1 LKDQREIINRMVT
14 QEITER
20 RACEVAGFNRS
31 SIRYQAKGN
40 PLFSEAIKNKVLYM
54 ANTYKCQGYKTIT
67 TLMKRLG
74 YIVNKKRVFR
84 IWQEYA
90 LGLPVR
96 KKRKKSIV
104 PWERPHKATR
114 INEVWCHDFLFTRT
128 EHGDLLKIY
137 VVLDEYSRECLA
149 IKVSRK
155 INSEDVKEVLE
166 GVLND
171 RSKPEYIRSDNGP
184 EFISKNLRKWYGK
197 REIRTQ
203 YIEPGKPWQNGFVES
218 FNSRFRAE
226 CLNREMF
233 WSRGEAQTVCSWWRQ
248 VYNYFRPHSSLG
260 YKTPKEMAS
269 GAAYAPLRQPQN
281 LDKYVS
287 MVY

>member
-1 LKDQREIINRMVT
+1 MVSRA
-14 QEITER
+14 ITER

-40 PLFSEAIKNKVLYM
+40 TLFAEEVKNQVLAM
-54 ANTYKCQGYKTIT
+54 ANTYKCHGYKTIT
-67 TLMKRLG
+67 WLLKRLG
-74 YIVNKKRVFR
+74 YIVNKKRVFK
-84 IWQEYA
+84 IWQHYD

-96 KKRKKSIV
+96 KKRKKPIV

-114 INEVWCHDFLFTRT
+114 VDEVWCYDFLFSRT
-128 EHGDLLKIY
+128 EHGDLLKVF

-149 IKVSRK
+149 IKVARK
-155 INSEDVKEVLE
+155 INSEDVKMVLE
-166 GVLND
+166 GLVKE
-171 RSKPEYIRSDNGP
+171 RSRPDYVRSDNGP
-184 EFISKNLRKWYGK
+184 EFISKNLRHWLGK
-197 REIRTQ
+197 RGIRPQ
-203 YIEPGKPWQNGFVES
+203 YIDPGKPWQNGFVES

-233 WSRGEAQTVCSWWRQ
+233 WSRGEAQTVCSWWKQ

-260 YKTPKEMAS
+260 YRTPKEMAS
-269 GAAYAPLRQPQN
+269 GAAFATLRHPQE

-287 MVY
+287 LVY